1 MMGWQ
6 EDLDAL
12 FKNIADA
19 GNKNSQ
25 NLTHG
30 LGLSAT
36 LPEDMYS
43 ELESELGT
51 PSQSEIEG
59 MVARLDKLSE
69 SDRAA
74 LAPVFNKAFAGKDDS
89 RRWFNVLG
97 STLSDY
103 ESKLQTKTRNEG
115 IATGLQD
122 FSKNLSTD
130 PFFKNLRDTLGAGAT
145 GDVLSKDMIEK
156 LVSRSTD
163 SIMGTQNDVLDA
175 VDTEAASRGIYG
187 SGEALANNILA
198 KANLRKSAADSET
211 GIRVGAADSNNKA
224 RSTWAQIASAFE
236 GNLEGIQATLNNA
249 AAALLAGSPDP
260 FMNVQDAFDKLQ
272 GLAEQEGQIKFLNE
286 SSSASALKDLIS
298 LVTSGI
304 NDAGELALGGLSLFK
319 GNKGGGGSSSGSAGL
334 TGLLTGVGS
343 GAGAAGS
350 AGLFKALGF

>member
-1 MMGWQ
+1 MGWI
-6 EDLDAL
+6 EDLEAL
-12 FKNIADA
+12 RKNIADSLNR
-19 GNKNSQ
+19 GSQ
-25 NLTHG
+25 DLTHG

-43 ELESELGT
+43 QLERELGT

-59 MVARLDKLSE
+59 MVSRLNNLSE
-69 SDRAA
+69 ADRAA
-74 LAPVFNKAFAGKDDS
+74 LAPVFNKAFSGKEDS
-89 RRWFNVLG
+89 RRWFNIVG

-103 ESKLQTKTRNEG
+103 EKQLQTKTRNEG
-115 IATGLQD
+115 IAAGLQD

-130 PFFKNLRDTLGAGAT
+130 SFFKNLRDTIGAGVS

-156 LVSRSTD
+156 LVNKSTD
-163 SIMGTQNDVLDA
+163 TIMGTQNDVLSA

-211 GIRVGAADSNNKA
+211 NIRSGAAVSNNDA
-224 RSTWAQIASAFE
+224 RTKWAQIASAFE

-272 GLAEQEGQIKFLNE
+272 NIREQEGQIKFLNE
-286 SSSASALKDLIS
+286 SSSASAFKDLIS

-304 NDAGELALGGLSLFK
+304 NDAGSLALGGLSLFK
-319 GNKGGGGSSSGSAGL
+319 GQKGGSSGSSGSAGL
-334 TGLLTGVGS
+334 TGFLSGVGS
-343 GAGAAGS
+343 GAGSVGS
-350 AGLFKALGF
+350 AAVLKGLGF